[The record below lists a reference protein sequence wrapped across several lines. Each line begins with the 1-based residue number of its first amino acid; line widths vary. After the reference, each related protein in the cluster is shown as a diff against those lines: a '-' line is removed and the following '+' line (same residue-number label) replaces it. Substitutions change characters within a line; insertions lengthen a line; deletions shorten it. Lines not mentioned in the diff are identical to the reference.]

1 MTVYGILWLV
11 AMIAFVVIECISYQ
25 LMSIWMAVGAG
36 AGLIAYFVGA
46 DFLVQFVVFIVVSI
60 ALIALTRPFASKF
73 LNSKNEKTNIDNLLG
88 KKGIVIKRI
97 DNIKGTGT
105 IKLGGIEWSA
115 RAEDTN
121 EIEEDEIVEV
131 VRIEGVKAIVRKE
144 N

>member
-1 MTVYGILWLV
+1 M
-11 AMIAFVVIECISYQ
+11 
-25 LMSIWMAVGAG
+25 
-36 AGLIAYFVGA
+36 GA

-105 IKLGGIEWSA
+105 IKQMAVGTSEN
-115 RAEDTN
+115 TK
-121 EIEEDEIVEV
+121 
-131 VRIEGVKAIVRKE
+131 KAF
-144 N
+144 